1 VIQYDRVLC
10 ETECRIEQTIRRR
23 FIMVSDVNLKEIQQK
38 VYMSFFQDGLWD
50 IFLGLFILGW
60 GLAILTDLAYLIGAF
75 FIGIYFAVWGVKK
88 RLTYPRIGYVRF
100 GAASRRRITGRFV
113 ILGTVVLLLGVMAA
127 LLWGIGKRPQW
138 LADYF
143 PLIFNGMLAAVVC
156 FVAYWARVNRFYAYA
171 ALIFLG
177 AVLHLWVGIPWEF
190 GFIGAGGIIMLTG
203 LGILVSFLR
212 KYPRA
217 VEEAHDNN

>member
-1 VIQYDRVLC
+1 
-10 ETECRIEQTIRRR
+10 
-23 FIMVSDVNLKEIQQK
+23 MVSDINLKEIQRK

-60 GLAILTDLAYLIGAF
+60 GLAILTEAAYLPAISFTGLYF
-75 FIGIYFAVWGVKK
+75 VIWGIKK
-88 RLTYPRIGYVRF
+88 WVTYPRIGYVRF
-100 GAASRRRITGRFV
+100 SATSRRRITARFV

-127 LLWGIGKRPQW
+127 VLWGIGTRPQW

-156 FVAYWARVNRFYAYA
+156 FVAYWARVTRFYLHA

-177 AVLHLWVGIPWEF
+177 AVLHLWLGTRWDF
-190 GFIGAGGIIMLTG
+190 GFIGSGVIIVLIG
-203 LGILVSFLR
+203 LGILISFLR
-212 KYPRA
+212 KYPKMI
-217 VEEAHDNN
+217 EEVQGEGRQ

>member
-1 VIQYDRVLC
+1 
-10 ETECRIEQTIRRR
+10 
-23 FIMVSDVNLKEIQQK
+23 MVSDINLKEIQRK

-60 GLAILTDLAYLIGAF
+60 GLAILTEAAYLPAISFTGLYF
-75 FIGIYFAVWGVKK
+75 VIWGIKK
-88 RLTYPRIGYVRF
+88 WVTYPRIGYVRF
-100 GAASRRRITGRFV
+100 SATSRRRITARFV

-127 LLWGIGKRPQW
+127 VLWGIGTRPQW

-156 FVAYWARVNRFYAYA
+156 FVAYWARVTRFYLHA

-177 AVLHLWVGIPWEF
+177 AVLHLWLGTRWEF
-190 GFIGAGGIIMLTG
+190 GFIGAGGIIVLIG
-203 LGILVSFLR
+203 LGILISFLR
-212 KYPRA
+212 KYPKMI
-217 VEEAHDNN
+217 EEVQGEGRQ

>member
-1 VIQYDRVLC
+1 
-10 ETECRIEQTIRRR
+10 
-23 FIMVSDVNLKEIQQK
+23 MVSDVNLKEIQQR

-60 GLAILTDLAYLIGAF
+60 GLAILTEAAYLPAICFTGL
-75 FIGIYFAVWGVKK
+75 YFVIWRIKK
-88 RLTYPRIGYVRF
+88 RLTYPRIGYARF
-100 GAASRRRITGRFV
+100 SATSRRRVTTRFV

-127 LLWGIGKRPQW
+127 VLWGIGRRPQW

-143 PLIFNGMLAAVVC
+143 PLIFNGMLAAIVC

-177 AVLHLWVGIPWEF
+177 GVLHLWLGTRWEF
-190 GFIGAGGIIMLTG
+190 GFIGAGGIIVLIG

-217 VEEAHDNN
+217 VEEAHDND